1 MRVLITGANRGIGAA
16 LSQTLDARGNEVIG
30 TARAAQGCVPLDVT
44 QPNQITALA
53 RQLSDAPLDALI
65 CNSGVFHDK
74 HERLDDGYP
83 PEMWAQEFAVN
94 VTGVFLMVQAF
105 LPHLRK
111 APAPKVMIISS
122 QLGSMARATGG
133 EYIYRASKA
142 AALNLGRN
150 LSVDL
155 APQGIAVGIYHPGW
169 VRTDMG
175 GSDGDLTAEE
185 AASGLADRLAA
196 LSLDTSG
203 CFETWD
209 GRTHPD

>member
-111 APAPKVMIISS
+111 APAC
-122 QLGSMARATGG
+122 A
-133 EYIYRASKA
+133 EYIRCELAKKTVVGMKHYKSLPSRAAEPPVADENDGQPKKKKQKR
-142 AALNLGRN
+142 GRKC
-150 LSVDL
+150 V
-155 APQGIAVGIYHPGW
+155 
-169 VRTDMG
+169 
-175 GSDGDLTAEE
+175 
-185 AASGLADRLAA
+185 
-196 LSLDTSG
+196 
-203 CFETWD
+203 C
-209 GRTHPD
+209 